1 MTFSAGPIP
10 PAVLVSGGIIV
21 PHQED
26 ARFLDISVDRTGQE
40 PYTPPSHQEKRA
52 MKTYSAK
59 ASEIEKKWVVIDA
72 SGLVVGRLASIIAMR
87 LRGKHKAT
95 YTPHMDCGDNVIV
108 VNAAKVVL
116 TGKKLKGKV
125 YYHHTGYIGG
135 IKERTAGAIMAGKH
149 PERIVEK
156 AVERMIPRGPLGRRQ
171 MANLRVYAGA
181 EHPHAAQ
188 SPETLDV
195 AKMNPKNTQYK
206 AA

>member
-1 MTFSAGPIP
+1 
-10 PAVLVSGGIIV
+10 
-21 PHQED
+21 
-26 ARFLDISVDRTGQE
+26 
-40 PYTPPSHQEKRA
+40 

-87 LRGKHKAT
+87 LRGKHKPA

-108 VNAAKVVL
+108 INAAKAVL
-116 TGKKLKGKV
+116 TGKKLKDKV

-171 MANLRVYAGA
+171 LANLRVYAGP